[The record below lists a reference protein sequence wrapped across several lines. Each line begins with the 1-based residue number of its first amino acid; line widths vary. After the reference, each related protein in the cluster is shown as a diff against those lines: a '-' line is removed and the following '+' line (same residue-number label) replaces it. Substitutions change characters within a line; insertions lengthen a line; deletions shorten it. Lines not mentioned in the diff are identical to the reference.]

1 MIFKFHF
8 KKISL
13 IFLIMKERKIQ
24 EVNESLTKNS
34 NELVEQKIQETARL
48 EQEIKQ
54 LKETVSNLERE
65 KINSDNAKNSQ
76 ISDLVKKT
84 LNNLFLV

>member
-1 MIFKFHF
+1 LIFKFHF